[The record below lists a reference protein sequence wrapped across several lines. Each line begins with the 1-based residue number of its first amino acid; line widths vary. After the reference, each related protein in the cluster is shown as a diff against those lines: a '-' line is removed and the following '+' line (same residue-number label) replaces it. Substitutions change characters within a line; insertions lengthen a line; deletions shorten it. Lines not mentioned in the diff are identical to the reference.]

1 MAARPGPDTGS
12 AARDCCAA
20 RDAEQGRHAGLRPGV
35 GGIQGGVSVTESC
48 LLNVTFDICARGD
61 VMSPA
66 RKGAEQGAIKQEQT
80 TWWWWGG
87 DITPDVEEVIWLY
100 DQTLERMDSGFQV
113 SLQLQG
119 R

>member
-1 MAARPGPDTGS
+1 M
-12 AARDCCAA
+12 
-20 RDAEQGRHAGLRPGV
+20 RPGV
-35 GGIQGGVSVTESC
+35 GGIQGGGSVTESC

-80 TWWWWGG
+80 RVGEFWWWWGG

-100 DQTLERMDSGFQV
+100 DQILERMDSGFQV
-113 SLQLQG
+113 CLQLW
-119 R
+119 